1 MYTEWKSDWKKINI
15 NNVCSYCSPS
25 YSMNAST
32 VDPSLYIDMYD
43 YDNSTCEQ
51 DPNPVLSDTVLQ
63 LFYFVVFSFGLIGKF
78 NQM

>member
-1 MYTEWKSDWKKINI
+1 M
-15 NNVCSYCSPS
+15 NV
-25 YSMNAST
+25 ST

-78 NQM
+78 NQMYSFKLKINNSRSKRMTNI

>member
-1 MYTEWKSDWKKINI
+1 
-15 NNVCSYCSPS
+15 
-25 YSMNAST
+25 MNAST

-78 NQM
+78 NQMYSFKLKINNSRSKRMTNI